1 MKIWK
6 MVAESTPNTTAIPIS
21 EREFAPA
28 PVERASG
35 MLPTMKGVH
44 QVERTETEHDRLLE
58 VGEEHS
64 HEADAGEIVDVSLR
78 FSNSSTGMRN

>member
-1 MKIWK
+1 MTTKSIGTMKIWK

-35 MLPTMKGVH
+35 MLPTMKANYVIRIG
-44 QVERTETEHDRLLE
+44 RRRIF
-58 VGEEHS
+58 
-64 HEADAGEIVDVSLR
+64 DA
-78 FSNSSTGMRN
+78 STAA